1 MSSKKITGS
10 TNQTLTFPIQGGT
23 QTIELNLKPKVSSLI
38 EKNGVPKPQY
48 YNPTSI
54 AWTVDVNKS
63 LDSINN
69 AVVTDKLPAGLSL
82 NTVSIAVYELNVN
95 VDGTASTGSLVNS
108 SKYDVSGS
116 SSGELNLKFTDKP
129 ITKAYRIGFSTDIT
143 GTGVDATTFNNE
155 AVLTGDGISK
165 KDDATVTV
173 GRGKPLSKE
182 KTKYDEATQTISW
195 AVNFNY
201 NEKTILAANAVL
213 NDLFNNTQDLIPT
226 SVKVY
231 PVTIDGNGNGI
242 KGAVELASSEYT
254 VTPTTA
260 TGLNGF
266 DLKFNNDIHSAYRIE
281 YQTKANGRVYDD
293 TTITNKVTYNGE
305 TKPATN
311 DIKQHILHKTYSNVN
326 YANKTVD
333 WTIQINDDSVTMD
346 DLVVKDTFGNAG
358 LKLIKSTLK
367 VKPTNGGAA
376 TVYDVTYNIN
386 DPVTVNDGFVIT
398 FKAPISEPY
407 TITYTTSFNYDWLA
421 PKKDKFSN
429 TAALTWKEN
438 GKPKSKEVTTTF
450 DPRAEVKNN
459 GKKSGSYN
467 AVTKEI
473 TWNVGA
479 NYNQKTL
486 NNAELID
493 TIPAGIV
500 VNKASVKVYK
510 WEYGANGNPSP
521 GADVDPKDYEVTLTA
536 TELKVTF
543 SKAINY
549 AFYVTFKTTFADQAI
564 DSNNITNTA
573 ILYDG
578 NTKESAELKASV
590 NVPQGGEY
598 VNKTGSQN
606 GNKINW
612 TININRNQS
621 FVKEAVITDIPS
633 DNQIL
638 LSNTFH
644 VYKTTVSSDGTVKE
658 TTQELIRDTDY
669 KLEITTDID
678 GKESFK
684 LSFLKDISEAYILKY
699 DSLITANHND
709 KVTNKVK
716 FDGKNIKVVPHES
729 SNEITVKLSSGSGTG
744 SGVRGPLTITKVD
757 DTDNKKLLS
766 GAVFDLYRVID
777 KDKVWIKEGTTGAD
791 GVLEFTKLPGGKY
804 VLIEKKHQLGMFL
817 IQHHL
822 KWILVQRQDLR

>member
-1 MSSKKITGS
+1 MLSKKKISAWLIVLLLVTQWAYSFGFGFNTPAYASGNGNNTVISEDLITNVTLAVYTDDKYTSTVTGSVYELDSNTELNYTWALPDGHGYKAGATFTFDLPTQFELYNDLNGNLIFDDEPIGTYTVDKNTNKVVFTFNDYIESHFQVGGTFTVRSLLSSKKITGS
-10 TNQTLTFPIQGGT
+10 TNQILTFPIQGGT
-23 QTIELNLKPKVSSLI
+23 QTIELNLKPKVSSSI
-38 EKNGVPKPQY
+38 EKKGTPKPQN

-108 SKYDVSGS
+108 SKYDVTAS
-116 SSGELNLKFTDKP
+116 STGELNLKFNDKP
-129 ITKAYRIGFSTDIT
+129 INKAYRIEFSTDIT
-143 GTGVDATTFNNE
+143 GTAVDATTFYNE
-155 AVLTGDGISK
+155 AVLTGDGGISK
-165 KDDATVTV
+165 KASTTVTV

-182 KTKYDEATQTISW
+182 KIKYDEATQTISW

-201 NEKTILAANAVL
+201 NEKTILGANAVL

-305 TKPATN
+305 TKQATN
-311 DIKQHILHKTYSNVN
+311 DIKQHILHKNYSNVN

-493 TIPAGIV
+493 TIPAGLV

-549 AFYVTFKTTFADQAI
+549 AFYVTSK
-564 DSNNITNTA
+564 
-573 ILYDG
+573 LRLL
-578 NTKESAELKASV
+578 TK
-590 NVPQGGEY
+590 
-598 VNKTGSQN
+598 
-606 GNKINW
+606 
-612 TININRNQS
+612 R
-621 FVKEAVITDIPS
+621 
-633 DNQIL
+633 
-638 LSNTFH
+638 
-644 VYKTTVSSDGTVKE
+644 
-658 TTQELIRDTDY
+658 
-669 KLEITTDID
+669 
-678 GKESFK
+678 
-684 LSFLKDISEAYILKY
+684 
-699 DSLITANHND
+699 
-709 KVTNKVK
+709 
-716 FDGKNIKVVPHES
+716 
-729 SNEITVKLSSGSGTG
+729 
-744 SGVRGPLTITKVD
+744 
-757 DTDNKKLLS
+757 
-766 GAVFDLYRVID
+766 
-777 KDKVWIKEGTTGAD
+777 
-791 GVLEFTKLPGGKY
+791 
-804 VLIEKKHQLGMFL
+804 L
-817 IQHHL
+817 IQT
-822 KWILVQRQDLR
+822 ILPIQLFSMTGIQKSPQS